1 MKTIKL
7 DAQIVLNNLVV
18 KNASLNFIKYLCSKW
33 LFDAYCNVKANYC
46 VTLHTTL
53 KFRHTNNY
61 LDSWM
66 VKAMS
71 NMVFAW
77 FDGESKTSDSIKT
90 QKLIVLRFF
99 DIYSI
104 LLKLMY
110 IFLFTFIYS
119 SFVCF
124 FFLMRFIKANA
135 YVAFKH

>member
-7 DAQIVLNNLVV
+7 DAQIVFNNLVV
-18 KNASLNFIKYLCSKW
+18 KNASLNFIKYFCSKW

-46 VTLHTTL
+46 VTLHTTM
-53 KFRHTNNY
+53 KFRPTNNY

-66 VKAMS
+66 VKTMS

-77 FDGESKTSDSIKT
+77 FDGESETSDSIKT
-90 QKLIVLRFF
+90 QKIIVLRFLK
-99 DIYSI
+99 YL

-110 IFLFTFIYS
+110 FLGFTFIYS
-119 SFVCF
+119 SFVCLF
-124 FFLMRFIKANA
+124 FPMGFIKAND

>member
-7 DAQIVLNNLVV
+7 DAQIVLNNLVA
-18 KNASLNFIKYLCSKW
+18 KNSSLNFIKYFCSKW

-46 VTLHTTL
+46 VTLHTTM
-53 KFRHTNNY
+53 KFRPTNNY

-99 DIYSI
+99 LYLFNIFKINVYFFVYIY
-104 LLKLMY
+104 LL
-110 IFLFTFIYS
+110 IFCFVFFPYEIYQGKRLRG
-119 SFVCF
+119 V
-124 FFLMRFIKANA
+124 
-135 YVAFKH
+135 